1 MGTIQELD
9 RIQNMVGRFIL
20 QVPASTSR
28 VLAWMDAGLMPMAF
42 RIQTRQAMYIWSV
55 IKTAL
60 MSVLRE
66 VLKYPDE
73 PWVKSWLK
81 IQKDIG
87 TISNYTSKKL
97 LHNALVDRAVTHVL
111 TIKREHSTLKAASQ
125 PGSWFKL
132 QSHVNDSKAS
142 KALCRFRAGNA
153 QLGNRYKD
161 RYGCTHV
168 WCPWCMDRGVQVKLS
183 EAHVVFKCPCV
194 SAQRRSFGI
203 SEFLNNELGRG
214 VDSIRLVLRAY
225 LGGDGANKNDLLG
238 RGRSLAIL
246 VETWLT
252 ARHEDRNLLL

>member
-1 MGTIQELD
+1 MGTIQELE

-55 IKTAL
+55 SKSKGNTVL
-60 MSVLRE
+60 MLVLRE
-66 VLKYPDE
+66 VLKYPDK
-73 PWVKSWLK
+73 PWAKSWLE
-81 IQKDIG
+81 IQKKIEI
-87 TISNYTSKKL
+87 ISNYTSKKL
-97 LHNALVDRAVTHVL
+97 LHKALVDRAVTSVL
-111 TIKREHSTLKAASQ
+111 IVNQVQSTSQ
-125 PGSWFKL
+125 PNGWFKL
-132 QSHVNDSKAS
+132 QCHLNDSKAS
-142 KALCRFRAGNA
+142 RALCRFRAGNA

-161 RYGCTHV
+161 KYGCYHV

-203 SEFLNNELGRG
+203 SEFFNNELGSG
-214 VDSIRLVLRAY
+214 VDSIRLVFRSY
-225 LGGDGANKNDLLG
+225 LGGDGQDKNDLLG

-246 VETWLT
+246 AEAWLT
-252 ARHEDRNLLL
+252 ACQED